1 MCPILIYWYWYW
13 IKTML
18 VSKLTGKNSLIITAA
33 PIQSEMVHCVWNRN
47 TTLVLWIYYVVL
59 NGSHHVAAATWRESK
74 NFFPRF
80 SFSSPSSLHV
90 SCTAAATGMRTM
102 EKREEEHMIIFPF
115 YCCPPVAVSKQTLLL
130 FFLLISCDQF
140 TRAALKTFFRGTS
153 QCVSVAQPSFCF
165 KNFLKIHAIWLIT
178 KSHITTLDGSYFATN
193 LPCFHDDRPFK
204 LLAAA

>member
-1 MCPILIYWYWYW
+1 MSHFDLLVLNKNHVD
-13 IKTML
+13 IKIDRE
-18 VSKLTGKNSLIITAA
+18 KLTHHYCRSN
-33 PIQSEMVHCVWNRN
+33 PIRDGPLC
-47 TTLVLWIYYVVL
+47 LKPKYYSGALNILVL

-74 NFFPRF
+74 NFFPLF

-102 EKREEEHMIIFPF
+102 EKREEEHMILFPF
-115 YCCPPVAVSKQTLLL
+115 YCRPPAAVSKQTLLL

-165 KNFLKIHAIWLIT
+165 KNFFANTRNMAYNEESYNNLGRQLFCN
-178 KSHITTLDGSYFATN
+178 YFA
-193 LPCFHDDRPFK
+193 LFSRW
-204 LLAAA
+204 